1 MYCLASRIRDHNGEM
16 YFPEVMWAIFYSIIG
31 KNNRY
36 LNNCKPMK
44 AIMRRVRHKYPHLKK
59 ETSLEALCGNK
70 IDRNHMT
77 VAKLLIGNLIL
88 KQWREKQAR
97 LNRQG
102 KEASALQS
110 L

>member
-1 MYCLASRIRDHNGEM
+1 MGTALGAQSDAEKRRHFRKIMYCLASRIKDHNGKM

-44 AIMRRVRHKYPHLKK
+44 AIMRRVKHKDPHLKK

-88 KQWREKQAR
+88 R
-97 LNRQG
+97 
-102 KEASALQS
+102 
-110 L
+110 